1 MSGQI
6 TRLYIEAY
14 TSSKFD
20 KKIGEGVFYVQA
32 NPETYAISYAV
43 DYKGRQGRG
52 TSSFD
57 PKWDKTP
64 PRKLTF
70 EFLFD
75 STGAIPAFDQVR
87 MADQNAY
94 EIITKDIPGET
105 IESKIEHLEY
115 VVFKIDGKNHKP
127 NHLLIV
133 WGSLVFGCC
142 LESMNVNYKLFD
154 NQGAPIRATVN
165 ATFVEVNRDAKRI
178 YEDRFQ
184 SPDITHAF
192 TVKEGDTLPLMAE
205 NVYGDTAYY
214 IAVAQA
220 NKLIQFRNLKAGKQ
234 IVFPP
239 INKPDA

>member
-1 MSGQI
+1 MSGPI
-6 TRLYIEAY
+6 SRLYIEAY

-20 KKIGEGVFYVQA
+20 KKIGGGMFYVQA
-32 NPETYAISYAV
+32 NPETYAVSYSV
-43 DYKGRQGRG
+43 NYKGVQGRG

-70 EFLFD
+70 EFIFD
-75 STGAIPAFDQVR
+75 TTGVIPAFEQIRTDKKNGQS
-87 MADQNAY
+87 
-94 EIITKDIPGET
+94 ITQPVPDET
-105 IESKIEHLEY
+105 VETKIELLEH

-142 LESMNVNYKLFD
+142 LESMNINYKLF
-154 NQGAPIRATVN
+154 NNEGAPVRATVN

-178 YEDRFQ
+178 YEDNLQ
-184 SPDITHAF
+184 SPDVTHAF

-205 NVYGDTAYY
+205 NVYGDGAYY
-214 IAVAQA
+214 IAVARA
-220 NKLIQFRNLKAGKQ
+220 NKLIQFRNLKAGSA
-234 IVFPP
+234 IIFPP
-239 INKPDA
+239 IKKQDV